1 MSSATFDQSVRSVS
15 RLCTTS
21 RLHGGSIP
29 CGHGQWDFQR
39 GDAEIHGMRKDIK
52 EKDSQLI
59 WKFENID
66 SPFFKEVCSITLP
79 ETNIAPTNGWLEY
92 YFPIGEA
99 YFQGQTRR

>member
-39 GDAEIHGMRKDIK
+39 GDVEIHGMRKDIK

-79 ETNIAPTNGWLEY
+79 ETNIAPTNEM
-92 YFPIGEA
+92 A